1 LAKRPSLFILLG
13 GSKMSDFVDIIDQ
26 QQIVE
31 HMQHALNTGKISH
44 AYIIEGEED
53 AGKEFITNI
62 FAKAIQCESRKTENG
77 FIEACNECHSCIQA
91 KSHSHP
97 DIITV
102 THEKPATISVD
113 DIRQQ
118 VRDDVII
125 KPYQSKHKIYIIPEG
140 EKMNAA
146 AQNAL
151 LKTLEEPPAYVII
164 FILTSNINAFLQ
176 TIISRC
182 VVLSLKPA
190 KDESIK
196 NFLMS
201 NYHVVDYKAEIC
213 ASFARGNVGKALEL
227 AEDEHF
233 ENLKNQTIELITKLS
248 HYEIHDINEKIQVI
262 LKPKEEEDEK
272 PKEKKSS
279 KDKKGDEEGKKKAS
293 KADLHALNDF
303 LDVLL
308 YFFRDIL
315 VYKAEE
321 KSDHLIFSDKLSY
334 IRDIT
339 DHCTYKGINHII
351 ESLEVAQN
359 RLRAN
364 VNTELTLQM
373 LFIDIKE
380 NI

>member
-1 LAKRPSLFILLG
+1 
-13 GSKMSDFVDIIDQ
+13 MSDFVDIIDQ
-26 QQIVE
+26 KQIVE
-31 HMQHALNTGKISH
+31 HMQNALSTGKISH

-62 FAKAIQCESRKTENG
+62 FAKAIQCESKETRDG
-77 FIEACNECHSCIQA
+77 YIEACNKCHSCIQA
-91 KSHSHP
+91 ASHSHP

-113 DIRQQ
+113 DIRTQ

-125 KPYQSKHKIYIIPEG
+125 KPYSSKYKIYIIPEG

-164 FILTSNINAFLQ
+164 FILTSNLSAFLQ

-182 VVLSLKPA
+182 IVLSMKPA
-190 KDESIK
+190 MDESIK
-196 NFLMS
+196 KYLMS
-201 NYHVVDYKAEIC
+201 SFHVVDYKAEVC

-233 ENLKNQTIELITKLS
+233 ENLRNNTIDLITKLS
-248 HYEIHDINEKIQVI
+248 RLEIHEINEKVQSII
-262 LKPKEEEDEK
+262 TPKEEEQEK
-272 PKEKKSS
+272 PKEKESKSKKD
-279 KDKKGDEEGKKKAS
+279 KDKKSDDGKKKTS
-293 KADLHALNDF
+293 KADLHVLDDF
-303 LDVLL
+303 FDVLL
-308 YFFRDIL
+308 YFFRDVL

-321 KSDHLIFSDKLSY
+321 KTDHLIFSDKLSY